1 MDRLNP
7 VTLITGAASGVGAPC
22 VREMARRSQGGLVLV
37 DLDDA
42 SLCAV
47 ADDLEKE
54 NVAPE
59 RVSTLAFDV
68 ADEERWM
75 QATDFIEAQ
84 YGRLDWAV
92 LYAGMPKTK
101 SDLLDFRR
109 MDAGFQEYRME
120 TLPIPDFVSSIVKDF
135 SEMIPDKDY
144 RIEVAC
150 DNFLP
155 SVYGDRRALGRARSA
170 ARARGR
176 GRAWR
181 VSSPQASAAIDPGG
195 LDRSRAFQRLVEL
208 HHEKRALSVGNLWGS
223 SQAYVL
229 AALTRVAPPQA
240 GWGSSMP
247 S

>member
-109 MDAGFQEYRME
+109 PGSLLD
-120 TLPIPDFVSSIVKDF
+120 
-135 SEMIPDKDY
+135 
-144 RIEVAC
+144 
-150 DNFLP
+150 
-155 SVYGDRRALGRARSA
+155 SA
-170 ARARGR
+170 ARGLRALTPLIGKNRQGGAAVINAAAEYPDPASPVREVVARHRSWFRDTLLALVADAGLANPVQVAGSLVLLR
-176 GRAWR
+176 DAALVGGYLDGADE
-181 VSSPQASAAIDPGG
+181 VKGAFLASASAITG
-195 LDRSRAFQRLVEL
+195 LEL
-208 HHEKRALSVGNLWGS
+208 
-223 SQAYVL
+223 
-229 AALTRVAPPQA
+229 
-240 GWGSSMP
+240 
-247 S
+247 